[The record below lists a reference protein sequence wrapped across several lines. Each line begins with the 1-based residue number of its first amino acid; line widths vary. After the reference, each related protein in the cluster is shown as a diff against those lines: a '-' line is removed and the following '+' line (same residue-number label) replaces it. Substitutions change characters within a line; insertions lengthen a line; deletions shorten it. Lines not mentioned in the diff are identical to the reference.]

1 MHPTLPKLLVLLILF
16 VSVTYV
22 IYTLK
27 LVSISRA
34 CKDAP
39 FSFGTFSKTIIV
51 VNAIASAVAV
61 LLRGSLET
69 NPEDWTNLHH
79 LVLRIAASTK
89 LWDQRK
95 SYIKLWYRV
104 RDMHSM
110 MWLNEKVKS
119 KENNSN
125 MLPPVRIFDDM
136 AMFNYT
142 NRQGHR
148 RNYKLS
154 MAPSFDISTHT
165 ICMMDA
171 SGHLGFSLVQRLL
184 QRGHT
189 IHASVQKYGEEN
201 LFNGISSDP
210 DKLKVFRSDPFD
222 YHSIIDALRGCSGLF
237 YIWFCPIGILWI
249 QIFVTGMSGI
259 LFCSN
264 LSGAS
269 LREFLAPKFGEITYL
284 QELILHGNSLV
295 GVIPKEL
302 GMLKSL
308 KVLDLGMNHLIGP
321 IPPEIG
327 NLTQVRRKISERM
340 KVLQRLVPGCDKVT
354 RKALMLDE
362 IINYVQSL
370 QNQVEHAFLS
380 WIPLGYIFES
390 SLVAALQ
397 FGNYYDVQFH
407 DGRTV
412 FDKIEIDE
420 NTTLKDL
427 DLNHSFYLEP
437 SR

>member
-1 MHPTLPKLLVLLILF
+1 MFFSILTSRHPTLPKLLVLLILF

-39 FSFGTFSKTIIV
+39 FSFGTFSKTIIA
-51 VNAIASAVAV
+51 VNATASAVAV

-69 NPEDWTNLHH
+69 NPEDQTNLRH

-104 RDMHSM
+104 RDMCSM
-110 MWLNEKVKS
+110 MWLDEKVKS

-125 MLPPVRIFDDM
+125 MLLPVRIFDDM

-148 RNYKLS
+148 
-154 MAPSFDISTHT
+154 
-165 ICMMDA
+165 
-171 SGHLGFSLVQRLL
+171 SLVQRLL
-184 QRGHT
+184 QRGYT
-189 IHASVQKYGEEN
+189 IHASVKKYGEEN

-249 QIFVTGMSGI
+249 QIFVTGMV
-259 LFCSN
+259 
-264 LSGAS
+264 
-269 LREFLAPKFGEITYL
+269 FLALQLEIM
-284 QELILHGNSLV
+284 ILHGNSLV

-308 KVLDLGMNHLIGP
+308 K
-321 IPPEIG
+321 
-327 NLTQVRRKISERM
+327 VRRKISERM

-370 QNQVEHAFLS
+370 QNQVELVTLLKFFLV
-380 WIPLGYIFES
+380 LAYRNLTLQCLTE
-390 SLVAALQ
+390 VAALQ
-397 FGNYYDVQFH
+397 FGNYYDVQYVKMYNIFMVQLQPN
-407 DGRTV
+407 DNISV
-412 FDKIEIDE
+412 VSP
-420 NTTLKDL
+420 LV
-427 DLNHSFYLEP
+427 S
-437 SR
+437 S